1 MINKV
6 VFFLFVSVFLFAQ
19 QEIYVSINTG
29 NDSGN
34 GTEQSPYKTINRG
47 IQDVLPGGTVYVM
60 GGEYK
65 NENFGNTIVNFSEKL
80 QSEFN
85 CSDFPTTDTAGNLF
99 INNYGQGL
107 NNNHVVTINKS
118 GNSTDGYITL
128 KNYQNDKPK
137 IIFDGQGGI
146 KLGPNVNYVIIEGF
160 EVQGPAQN
168 ITYAEAIMHRRFKV
182 TQNEDLT
189 NWTFKLGPQK
199 VENGDPMYDENND
212 PIYDGDYIKISDD
225 CYKVP
230 DDEDE
235 GNAYYVLDS
244 KINNQSL
251 NYFNGR
257 GIWGG
262 FDSHNNIIIRNNIV
276 HDTPGSGIRFN
287 DSDHILI
294 ENNIVY
300 NTTWWTSS
308 ASSAIVFAETTA
320 MTDNNGNYLDNDD
333 SIKMV
338 IRGNTVYN
346 NWNRIPF
353 FMSSKPDYAQPP
365 SEDYGNA
372 AYSKILDGQGLY
384 VTRSDPNY
392 NGTFLFENNLCVN
405 NGKNGINFDRSNASS
420 ALIRNNTI
428 YFNGSHNLVQDISVS
443 VENNPRHVG
452 SNKVAGIKANFVK
465 NVTVVNNIVETRF
478 SNYSALELPN
488 VEGNRFVN
496 NNIFVLGSIS
506 WGASNPTNNQEDS
519 PQFVNPKSLS
529 DDATTSMVEW
539 ENYLDGT
546 DFSLL
551 PSSPA
556 IDAGDQNNVPD
567 TDINGYPRPG
577 TGYYFSSFENSFDG
591 WTVWTNGNDTNQNNT
606 IELSAAL
613 AKTGSKSIISKNR
626 TKDFHGPKYVIG
638 NKLEVGET
646 YLFSVWVK
654 LPTGSN
660 EGTAELKL
668 REIIDGVGT
677 SISLMTNDAPILIN
691 NNLWTQL
698 TADYTHYQMDSD
710 SFFFVKGPPVVN
722 GVGVDYFIDDFSLLP
737 SDYPAIDF
745 NSIGETGTTVDIG
758 AYEYVNSSLSINDWV
773 NEKNSQNGITLFP
786 NPVFNDLV
794 LINLDLK
801 SKIKIID
808 VSGRK
813 YYVKAI
819 QNLEQHSIKIDLSHL
834 KSGTYI
840 VQILSEKGTTKS
852 FKIIKQ

>member
-6 VFFLFVSVFLFAQ
+6 VFFLFVSVFVFAQ
-19 QEIYVSINTG
+19 QKIYVSVNTG

-60 GGEYK
+60 GGIYTDQ
-65 NENFGNTIVNFSEKL
+65 NSNTPIVNFSEDSSRL
-80 QSEFN
+80 DS
-85 CSDFPTTDTAGNLF
+85 AGNPYVLNSG
-99 INNYGQGL
+99 INL
-107 NNNHVVTINKS
+107 NNPHVVTINKS
-118 GNSTDGYITL
+118 GNPEDGYITI
-128 KNYQNDKPK
+128 KNYQNDRPK

-146 KLGPNVNYVIIEGF
+146 KLGKDDNNEGVSYVIVEGF
-160 EVQGPAQN
+160 EVEGPSQSIDYN
-168 ITYAEAIMHRRFKV
+168 KAIMNRRYKV
-182 TQNEDLT
+182 TLH
-189 NWTFKLGPQK
+189 
-199 VENGDPMYDENND
+199 ENPDNYSDFD
-212 PIYDGDYIKISDD
+212 DTDGDGDREQIIKH
-225 CYKVP
+225 
-230 DDEDE
+230 
-235 GNAYYVLDS
+235 N
-244 KINNQSL
+244 L
-251 NYFNGR
+251 NYFSGK

-262 FDSHNNIIIRNNIV
+262 YDPHHHIIIRNNIV

-294 ENNIVY
+294 EKNTVF
-300 NTTWWTSS
+300 NTTWWTPS
-308 ASSAIVFAETTA
+308 ASSGIVFAETIA
-320 MTDNNGNYLDNDD
+320 AADDNGTDA
-333 SIKMV
+333 KM
-338 IRGNTVYN
+338 IMRGNTVYN

-353 FMSSKPDYAQPP
+353 FMTSLPENGQPP
-365 SEDYGNA
+365 SGGYGDADY
-372 AYSKILDGQGLY
+372 STILDGQGIY

-405 NGKNGINFDRSNASS
+405 NGKNGINFDRSNGSS
-420 ALIRNNTI
+420 ALIRNNTV
-428 YFNGSHNLVQDISVS
+428 YFNGVHDLVQDISES
-443 VENNPRHVG
+443 VEGNPRHG
-452 SNKVAGIKANFVK
+452 GQKVAGIKANFVK

-488 VEGNRFVN
+488 VTGTRTVS

-529 DDATTSMVEW
+529 DDATTSIDEW

-556 IDAGDQNNVPD
+556 IDAGDQNNAPK

-591 WTVWTNGNDTNQNNT
+591 WTVWTNGNNTNQNNT
-606 IELSAAL
+606 IELSAAF

-626 TKDFHGPKYVIG
+626 TKDFHSPKYVIG

-646 YLFSVWVK
+646 YSFSVWVK

-677 SISLMTNDAPILIN
+677 SISLMTNDAPVLIN

-698 TADYTHYQMDSD
+698 TADYTHNQMDSD
-710 SFFFVKGPPVVN
+710 SFFFVKGPPVVA

-737 SDYPAIDF
+737 SYYPAIDF

-773 NEKNSQNGITLFP
+773 NEKNSQNSITLFR
-786 NPVFNDLV
+786 NPVFNELV
-794 LINLDLK
+794 LINLDLE
-801 SKIKIID
+801 SEIQIFDIM
-808 VSGRK
+808 GRK
-813 YYVKAI
+813 CDVKVSPDPEL
-819 QNLEQHSIKIDLSHL
+819 QSVKIDLSYL
-834 KSGTYI
+834 VPGTYV
-840 VQILSEKGTTKS
+840 VQIFSEKGITKS
-852 FKIIKQ
+852 LKIMKQ